1 TPRRPWEASGT
12 SGMKVLVNGGINL
25 SELDGWWA
33 EAYTPEVGWA
43 LGDGRE
49 HGDDPAWDAVE
60 ADALY
65 DLLEREVIPEFYTR
79 DESGIP
85 TAWVKRMRE
94 SMARL
99 TPRFSANRT
108 VREYTEQR
116 YLPAAA
122 AYRQRA
128 ADKGA
133 VGLRV
138 VEWQHTLDE
147 KWPTLHFGEVK
158 VETRG
163 EQHVFEV
170 HVGLNDLNPKA
181 VRVELYADGVNGG
194 APVRQEMKRVRRLAD
209 ASGGHLYRAAVPAA
223 RPPAEYTAR
232 VIPHCDGVAIP
243 LEDARI
249 LWQR

>member
-1 TPRRPWEASGT
+1 
-12 SGMKVLVNGGINL
+12 MKVLVNGGINL

-43 LGDGRE
+43 LGDGQE

-65 DLLEREVIPEFYTR
+65 DLLEREVIPEFYAR

-99 TPRFSANRT
+99 TPHFSANRT
-108 VREYTEQR
+108 VREYTEQH
-116 YLPAAA
+116 YLRAAT
-122 AYRQRA
+122 AYRERA

-133 VGLRV
+133 VARQV
-138 VEWQHTLDE
+138 VDRQHSLE
-147 KWPTLHFGEVK
+147 QKWATLHFGEVN
-158 VETRG
+158 VGTRG

-170 HVGLNDLNPKA
+170 QVCLKDLDPEA
-181 VRVELYADGVNGG
+181 VRVELYADGVMGS
-194 APVRQEMKRVRRLAD
+194 APVRQEMKRVRQLAG
-209 ASGGHLYRAAVPAA
+209 ASDVYVYSAAVSAI
-223 RPPAEYTAR
+223 RPPADYTAR
-232 VIPHCDGVAIP
+232 VIPHGDGVAIP